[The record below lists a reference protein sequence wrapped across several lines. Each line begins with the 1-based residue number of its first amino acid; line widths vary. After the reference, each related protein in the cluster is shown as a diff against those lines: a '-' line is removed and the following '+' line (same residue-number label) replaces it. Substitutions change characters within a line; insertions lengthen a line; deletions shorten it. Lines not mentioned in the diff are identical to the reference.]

1 MNFFKKQWDQFKQ
14 KSLWGK
20 FTDLLFV
27 ALIITVISSDGRI
40 FLQRIVLE
48 TGLFGSFDEN
58 SNEVISDD
66 NWQLPLMDLN
76 GQQMN
81 LAAFKGKKIFLN
93 FWATWCPPC
102 NAEIPSIVSLM
113 DACKSN
119 ETTAFI
125 LVTNESP
132 ERVKAFLEKKGLDL
146 PVYFIR
152 QAPSNEL
159 AYSSLPTTFV
169 INEEGKLVH
178 RSKGAR
184 KWNDDETL
192 SYFGCQVN

>member
-1 MNFFKKQWDQFKQ
+1 MNFFKKQWEQFKQ

-20 FTDLLFV
+20 FTDVLFIV
-27 ALIITVISSDGRI
+27 LIFMVISSDGRI

-58 SNEVISDD
+58 SNEAIAES
-66 NWQLPLMDLN
+66 NWQLNLTDLN
-76 GQQMN
+76 GDQMN
-81 LAAFKGKKIFLN
+81 LAAFKGKKVFLN

-102 NAEIPSIVSLM
+102 NAEIPSIVALM
-113 DACKSN
+113 EACEAN
-119 ETTAFI
+119 ENTAFV

-132 ERVKAFLEKKGLDL
+132 SRVRAFLEKKGLDL

-152 QAPSNEL
+152 EAPADEL

-169 INEEGKLVH
+169 INEEGMLVH

-192 SYFGCQVN
+192 AYFGCELN